1 MIAILG
7 IATCYACAFAL
18 YHVCAFLLSCYA
30 AKVMVSWNI
39 FRRCAI
45 CECDLLERFYR
56 YCPIITF
63 KSLAIN
69 VCCHR
74 HARYGVKEC
83 RRISESLFPNVKEL
97 PHCEFSGFRCF
108 DMYSAILAMSMKPV

>member
-45 CECDLLERFYR
+45 CEYDLLERFYR

-69 VCCHR
+69 ICCHR
-74 HARYGVKEC
+74 HTRYGVKQC
-83 RRISESLFPNVKEL
+83 SRIMSLFPYVKEL
-97 PHCEFSGFRCF
+97 PQREISGLRCF
-108 DMYSAILAMSMKPV
+108 NMYSAVFAMGMKPV